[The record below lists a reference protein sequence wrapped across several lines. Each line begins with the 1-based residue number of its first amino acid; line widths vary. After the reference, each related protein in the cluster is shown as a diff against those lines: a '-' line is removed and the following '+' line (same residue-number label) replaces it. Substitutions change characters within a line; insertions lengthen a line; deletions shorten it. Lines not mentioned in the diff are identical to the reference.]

1 MKDRFPS
8 MSARIFPKNV
18 AVIGTELAVAWNDG
32 TENFFPLA
40 TLRQQCPCAVCQ
52 GEADVMGEVERPTRE
67 FSEDSF
73 TLRQLQTVGGYAL
86 QPLWADG
93 HGTGIYSF
101 FYLRK
106 LAAGP
111 EESAALSEESEAI

>member
-1 MKDRFPS
+1 

-18 AVIGTELAVAWNDG
+18 AVIGAELAVAWSDG

-40 TLRQQCPCAVCQ
+40 TLRQHCPCAVCQ
-52 GEADVMGEVERPTRE
+52 GEADVLGEVERPARQ

-86 QPLWADG
+86 QPVWADG

-101 FYLRK
+101 LYLRK

-111 EESAALSEESEAI
+111 EESAALFGESEAL